1 MSHGPWLKRSW
12 KWLPKMKLVA
22 KKRKIIE
29 ELLQI
34 TDLEHEL
41 GHKWWYEIYLRAL

>member
-1 MSHGPWLKRSW
+1 
-12 KWLPKMKLVA
+12 MKSVV
-22 KKRKIIE
+22 KEWEIIE